1 MQIVVATNIAETSV
15 TIEGVCFVVDCC
27 FAKQTAYNPLT
38 GLGSLL
44 VAPISRASAAQRAG
58 RAGRI
63 RPGHCFRLC
72 TEADFQQ
79 LADATVRTKIA
90 FRVHVNTWTVCLV
103 TALLSPAVWAAGI
116 FWQMDILISC
126 FTLQILLFL
135 WMSADLDVHADP
147 KWPAMPSLG
156 PMAARRD

>member
-1 MQIVVATNIAETSV
+1 MVCSTWARALPAVIGQPQLVQRIVACIEAKYITWDASQHSQCRLEACAYGALQAQIVVATNIAETSV

-27 FAKQTAYNPLT
+27 FAKQTAYNPLI

-44 VAPISRASAAQRAG
+44 VAPVSRASAAQRAG

-79 LADATVRTKIA
+79 LSEATV
-90 FRVHVNTWTVCLV
+90 C
-103 TALLSPAVWAAGI
+103 AGTCI
-116 FWQMDILISC
+116 TSNM
-126 FTLQILLFL
+126 
-135 WMSADLDVHADP
+135 
-147 KWPAMPSLG
+147 
-156 PMAARRD
+156 

>member
-1 MQIVVATNIAETSV
+1 MVATNIAETSI

-27 FAKQTAYNPLT
+27 YAKQTAYNPLT

-79 LADATVRTKIA
+79 LAEATVSYRAQAYVLIGIHLPRPHIA
-90 FRVHVNTWTVCLV
+90 SY
-103 TALLSPAVWAAGI
+103 TALH
-116 FWQMDILISC
+116 Q
-126 FTLQILLFL
+126 T
-135 WMSADLDVHADP
+135 
-147 KWPAMPSLG
+147 SL
-156 PMAARRD
+156 

>member
-79 LADATVRTKIA
+79 LGEATVRSRIA
-90 FRVHVNTWTVCLV
+90 FRDHGK
-103 TALLSPAVWAAGI
+103 A
-116 FWQMDILISC
+116 
-126 FTLQILLFL
+126 
-135 WMSADLDVHADP
+135 
-147 KWPAMPSLG
+147 
-156 PMAARRD
+156 

>member
-15 TIEGVCFVVDCC
+15 TIEGVCFVIDCC

-72 TEADFQQ
+72 TEAEFQQ
-79 LADATVRTKIA
+79 LPEATV
-90 FRVHVNTWTVCLV
+90 
-103 TALLSPAVWAAGI
+103 
-116 FWQMDILISC
+116 SC
-126 FTLQILLFL
+126 RAHASAHILLL
-135 WMSADLDVHADP
+135 QTPLVCIHSTT
-147 KWPAMPSLG
+147 
-156 PMAARRD
+156 